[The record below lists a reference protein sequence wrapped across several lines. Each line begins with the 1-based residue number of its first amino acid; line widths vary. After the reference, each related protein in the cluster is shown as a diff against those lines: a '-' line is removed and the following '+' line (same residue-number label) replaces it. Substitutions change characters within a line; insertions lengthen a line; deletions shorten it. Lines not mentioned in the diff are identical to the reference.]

1 MTTNMTTKLGD
12 LRKCQ
17 QDLAIAKQ
25 PGNHEEF
32 QEYIER
38 TIIHA
43 QSAAGR
49 VCCPWSGHV
58 NHTFAEVWK
67 EEFLNLWEKTLSRL
81 RAEIEIAKD
90 EARTEAEEVLEETEP
105 IAYG

>member
-1 MTTNMTTKLGD
+1 MTTKLED

-25 PGNHEEF
+25 REHHERF
-32 QEYIER
+32 QAFIGR
-38 TIIHA
+38 SIIGA
-43 QSAAGR
+43 QATGAS
-49 VCCPWSGHV
+49 PWSSRV
-58 NHTFAEVWK
+58 NHAFAEVW
-67 EEFLNLWEKTLSRL
+67 EAEFLTLWEKTLCRL
-81 RAEIEIAKD
+81 QADVAHAKD